1 MRIKLDEMYLNS
13 IKQKII
19 VQLGLNQKLIDRMN
33 QGSLSLYVEN
43 LNNETSNTL
52 MISRKTEIAIDKRFV
67 LFDNK
72 GNVVG
77 FNKRYSKLI
86 ESQLGHELIHAAS
99 RGAGYVGINNS
110 LENTNR
116 GLNEGIT
123 QMFTE
128 DVFGYVVSRFT
139 DAYGDYKKIAKIMR
153 LCVGSE
159 AFRSSF
165 FEHTNKLKDSCNTLA
180 SNTSFYDE
188 INKALTD
195 LYYLRHTAKGKTD
208 DQLKIIQNIYAQR
221 MKLCYENVILNI
233 VIPRIK
239 KFKTEKEVKS
249 FLTSILNVIADD
261 KEITREI
268 VDILKEKLKLN
279 EQQLN
284 QEKKS
289 VQLFAKKQKDKH
301 LIFHLVSTNSI
312 SKSAF
317 LIDSKG
323 KISYKNENN
332 QCIEI
337 EEDEELYS
345 YIYNYL
351 ATTYFNNSLDET
363 INKIIDQIPIDNEL
377 EDLPSKWNSKQKRIF
392 LSRLK
397 QLAREKGII
406 ILNSYSELDNATSIK
421 FNYINKDIQFEDL
434 KKLVERYEVILRND
448 NDIAGEYIVVDKLTN
463 KEIHNQGLSTNVKF
477 AYLWLGTSKHRYQNE
492 QIPGIT
498 DAFSEDNKKLY
509 EELLNVMKE
518 NVGKNGNLDL
528 NLLYTYAENHN
539 HSRMERIVETIL
551 KNPLSYE
558 WTYSFV
564 KQRIGKSTLQTEKE
578 KSYTEQTNSEYQK
591 AMIGLAVEEILSSQ
605 MRR

>member
-1 MRIKLDEMYLNS
+1 MRIKLDEKYLNS

-19 VQLGLNQKLIDRMN
+19 VQLGLNSKLIDRMN

-43 LNNETSNTL
+43 LQEQRIGL
-52 MISRKTEIAIDKRFV
+52 MVSRKNEIAVDKELV
-67 LFDNK
+67 LFDK
-72 GNVVG
+72 FGNVIG
-77 FNKRYSKLI
+77 LKKEYFKLI
-86 ESQLGHELIHAAS
+86 ESQLGHELMHAAS
-99 RGAGYVGINNS
+99 RGDGYVGINNS

-153 LCVGSE
+153 LCVGNE
-159 AFRSSF
+159 VFRSSF
-165 FEHTNKLKDSCNTLA
+165 FEHTNKLKDSCNSLA

-195 LYYLRHTAKGKTD
+195 LYYLRHSAKGKTD
-208 DQLKIIQNIYAQR
+208 DQLNIIKNIYAQR
-221 MKLCYENVILNI
+221 MKLCYENIILNM

-239 KFKTEKEVKS
+239 KFKTEKEAKA
-249 FLTSILNVIADD
+249 FLTPLLNVIADD

-284 QEKKS
+284 QEKKN

-323 KISYKNENN
+323 QISYKNENN

-345 YIYNYL
+345 YIYDYL
-351 ATTYFNNSLDET
+351 FPIYFKNFDMDKL
-363 INKIIDQIPIDNEL
+363 IDDLQRDNEL
-377 EDLPSKWNSKQKRIF
+377 ILSNNWNQKQKRIF
-392 LSRLK
+392 FCRLK
-397 QLAREKGII
+397 KVAKTKGLE
-406 ILNSYSELDNATSIK
+406 ILNSYFECDNNKLIK
-421 FNYINKDIQFEDL
+421 FNFINKDIRFNDL
-434 KKLVERYEVILRND
+434 KKLVERYELKLQND
-448 NDIAGEYIVVDKLTN
+448 ESVTGEYIIVDKVTN
-463 KEIHNQGLSTNVKF
+463 KIIKNQDLAANVKF
-477 AYLWLGTSKHRYQNE
+477 AYLWLSTGKNRYVDE
-492 QIPGIT
+492 TIPGIT
-498 DAFSEDNKKLY
+498 DAFSEDSKKLY
-509 EELLNVMKE
+509 EEISNIMIDNVRKT
-518 NVGKNGNLDL
+518 GNIDLDA
-528 NLLYTYAENHN
+528 LYIYAENHN
-539 HSRMERIVETIL
+539 HSRMHNIVQTIL

-558 WTYSFV
+558 WVYGFI
-564 KQRIGKSTLQTEKE
+564 KQKIGKSTLQTEKE
-578 KSYTEQTNSEYQK
+578 KSYVEQTNSEYQNG
-591 AMIGLAVEEILSSQ
+591 MIGLAVDEILSSQ
-605 MRR
+605 IRR